1 MVNVLITGGAGNV
14 GSSLAKKLLT
24 NYNYRVVIVDNLITG
39 LETNIPIHHN
49 LIFIKA
55 DVNIFNEIS
64 VIMTKYNFDFVFH
77 YAALVGV
84 IRTISNPLLVL
95 NDVEGIK
102 NILNLSKNTNVKRVF
117 FSSSSEVYGEPVCIP
132 QNELT
137 TPLNSKLPYSLVKN
151 ISEVYLKTYL
161 KEYNLSFTIFRFFNT
176 YGPNQ
181 SYDFVIQSFISKA
194 INNEDL
200 TIYGN
205 GLQTRTFCYI
215 DDNINSTVY
224 FFENNLFINDIVN
237 IGNDVEYNIIDVA
250 KLIIKLTNSK
260 SKIKFINP
268 LLEGDML
275 RRKPDLEN
283 MKKFYKKDLISLEQG
298 IIKIINKK

>member
-24 NYNYRVVIVDNLITG
+24 NDNYRVVIVDNLITG

-181 SYDFVIQSFISKA
+181 SNDFVIQSFISKA

-224 FFENNLFINDIVN
+224 FFENNLFINEIVN

>member
-1 MVNVLITGGAGNV
+1 M
-14 GSSLAKKLLT
+14 
-24 NYNYRVVIVDNLITG
+24 
-39 LETNIPIHHN
+39 
-49 LIFIKA
+49 
-55 DVNIFNEIS
+55 
-64 VIMTKYNFDFVFH
+64 
-77 YAALVGV
+77 
-84 IRTISNPLLVL
+84 
-95 NDVEGIK
+95 
-102 NILNLSKNTNVKRVF
+102 
-117 FSSSSEVYGEPVCIP
+117 
-132 QNELT
+132 
-137 TPLNSKLPYSLVKN
+137 
-151 ISEVYLKTYL
+151 
-161 KEYNLSFTIFRFFNT
+161 
-176 YGPNQ
+176 
-181 SYDFVIQSFISKA
+181 IQSFISKA

-224 FFENNLFINDIVN
+224 FFENNLFINEIVN